1 MALPEVA
8 VAHPLTASVPTVGV
22 VVPVYRVEP
31 WVESCIAAI
40 AGQTRRPDQVVL
52 VDDMGGDRSID
63 LALDAARRAGLD
75 VRLVRHPQNRGLS
88 AARNSGLRELDTDLV
103 WFFDSDDGA
112 ADDFLAAMVGAF
124 TGPYSAD
131 VDVAACRTTRIDE
144 REEILGIEEPASGG
158 VVVTGS
164 EFARRLLLA
173 GVRGYACNKLFRREL
188 LGDAPYPEGQGYED
202 VIPMLRLALASRRI
216 ALLDTPAYRYRVT
229 PGSLS
234 QEFGTH
240 TFDLLRQNHD
250 VAEVLTVAGVLDSS
264 SADDWRREL
273 LAFRYDQVLLPAA
286 NMAARH
292 LSTEDRDRSLDGAAE
307 EVLRQTRSLVRA
319 GHLWGL
325 ARSGALRQLVAASML
340 SVSPSAYRR
349 ILRHR

>member
-1 MALPEVA
+1 MTPA
-8 VAHPLTASVPTVGV
+8 VPTVGV

-31 WVESCIAAI
+31 WVESCIASI

-75 VRLVRHPQNRGLS
+75 VRRIRHPQNRGLS

-112 ADDFLAAMVGAF
+112 TDDFLAVMIAAF
-124 TGPYSAD
+124 AGSGSGD
-131 VDVAACRTTRIDE
+131 VDIAACRTTRIDE
-144 REEILGIEEPASGG
+144 REEILGIEEPASGDA
-158 VVVTGS
+158 VVTGS

-173 GVRGYACNKLFRREL
+173 SVRGYACNKLFRREI

-202 VIPMLRLALASRRI
+202 VVPMLRLALASRRI
-216 ALLDTPAYRYRVT
+216 ALLDAPAYRYRVT

-234 QEFGTH
+234 QQFGAH
-240 TFDLLRQNHD
+240 TFDLLRQNDD
-250 VAEVLTVAGVLDSS
+250 VAEVLAGAGVLGP
-264 SADDWRREL
+264 SAVDDWQREL

-292 LSTEDRDRSLDGAAE
+292 LSTEDRDRSLDAAAE
-307 EVLRQTRSLVRA
+307 EVLRRTRSLIRA
-319 GHLWGL
+319 VDLRGL
-325 ARSGALRQLVAASML
+325 ARSGALRQLVAAAML
-340 SVSPSAYRR
+340 SVSPGAYRR
-349 ILRHR
+349 VLRHR